1 VASADDILLSLT
13 NLRLLRDG
21 PHGETCVL
29 DGLDLGLRR
38 GERLAVV
45 GGNGSGKSSLL
56 RHLAVTA
63 PVVTGMVFQDP
74 DEQLVTAT
82 VSEEVALGRPYLD
95 VGATLAEWGLA
106 GREAHDPRVLS
117 AGQKQ
122 RLQLA
127 VVLGGRPELV
137 LADEPSS
144 LQDPQQ
150 AAWVRERLLRWRAE
164 TGGTLVWATQRPEE
178 VAAADRVLVLRAGR
192 VVALGVPDD
201 VRQELTAVLSDEGLT
216 AAATATRAEGTP
228 VARWEGIGFRF
239 PDGGGFANVTLTLRP
254 GDRVGI
260 TGPNGC
266 GKSTLLA
273 ATAGLRKPDLGAVR
287 LGERLLYRRATLDLD
302 HGLAALAPQ
311 FPEYLFTQ
319 TTVAREIAVDPDL
332 AAADV
337 LTRIGLPADLA
348 TRNPHDLSGGEKRR
362 LALAFALLSHRPLVL
377 LDEPTAALDAEGRRG
392 VARLVRESRLE
403 AVVVIASHDVIFL
416 RACGCDVHN
425 LTVTGLESFAHRG

>member
-1 VASADDILLSLT
+1 MASADDILLRLT
-13 NLRLLRDG
+13 NLRLLRDA
-21 PHGETCVL
+21 PHGEVCVL
-29 DGLDLGLRR
+29 AGLDLALRR
-38 GERLAVV
+38 GEHLAVV

-56 RHLAVTA
+56 RHLATLA
-63 PVVTGMVFQDP
+63 PETTGLVFQDP
-74 DEQLVTAT
+74 DEQIVTAT
-82 VSEEVALGRPYLD
+82 VAEEVALGRPDLD
-95 VGATLAEWGLA
+95 VGGTLAAWGLD

-127 VVLGGRPELV
+127 VVLGGRPALL

-144 LQDPQQ
+144 LQDPAQ
-150 AAWVRERLLRWRAE
+150 AAWVRERLLSWRAE
-164 TGGTLVWATQRPEE
+164 TGGTLVWATQRREE

-192 VVALGVPDD
+192 VVALGTPDD
-201 VRQELTAVLSDEGLT
+201 VRGDLAAVLDVG
-216 AAATATRAEGTP
+216 P
-228 VARWEGIGFRF
+228 VAGPEVTRSAGAPLAAWEGVGLCF
-239 PDGGGFANVTLTLRP
+239 PDGSGFTGVTLTLRP

-273 ATAGLRKPDLGAVR
+273 AAAGLRKPDQGAVR
-287 LGERLLYRRATLDLD
+287 LGERSLYRRATPDLD

-319 TTVAREIAVDPDL
+319 STVAREIAVDPDL
-332 AAADV
+332 AATDV

-348 TRNPHDLSGGEKRR
+348 ARNPHDLSGGEKRR
-362 LALAFALLSHRPLVL
+362 LALALALLSHRPLVL
-377 LDEPTAALDAEGRRG
+377 LDEPTAALDAAGRRD

-403 AVVVIASHDVIFL
+403 AAVVVASHDEEFL
-416 RACGCDVHN
+416 RACGCEIHILSDA
-425 LTVTGLESFAHRG
+425 GLAPRGASG